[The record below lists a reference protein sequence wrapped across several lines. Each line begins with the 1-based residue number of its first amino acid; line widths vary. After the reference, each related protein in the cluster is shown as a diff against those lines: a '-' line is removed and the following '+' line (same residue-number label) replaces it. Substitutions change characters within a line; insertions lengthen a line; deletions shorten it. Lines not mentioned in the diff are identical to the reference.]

1 VVELQRVLVGARGFK
16 RLRQKLIEPVELLGG
31 EVLGTLEPQIPGVAQ
46 QALLL
51 LGLGAA
57 DGVDRF

>member
-1 VVELQRVLVGARGFK
+1 VVELQGVLVGARGSQ
-16 RLRQKLIEPVELLGG
+16 RLRQKLVEPVELLGG